1 MTDPTGD
8 GERRLTAGERNELRR
23 RERRA
28 ARRATNGT
36 AGKSGTGKSGTAGI
50 SDAAGRSGTPGSS
63 GAAGATPRGGT
74 SVDGGGAASPR
85 SHRDGGAVGDRTAR
99 TRRGSA
105 VKTHKA
111 AAPITNNVEE
121 NPYRAGFVC
130 FVGRPNAG
138 KSTLTNAIIGQ
149 KIAITSSKPQT
160 TRHIIRGILHKENA
174 QLVLVDTPGLHRPRT
189 LLGERLNDLVMQAWS
204 EVDVI
209 GICFPA
215 NEPIGRG
222 DRFIAGEMAEL
233 KATVLAVV
241 TKVDLVDPATL
252 AKHLLAV
259 SELYDF
265 AEIVPVSAVSGHQVD
280 TLVDVMIKYL
290 PESPQL
296 YPDDVL
302 TEEPEQ
308 VLIGELIREA
318 ALEGVRDELPH
329 SIAVLVEEMIDE
341 GDLTRIFADLYVERD
356 SQKSIVIGTRGA
368 RLRDVGT
375 KARAQIEALLGRRV
389 YLDLH
394 VRVAKE
400 WQRDPKQLRKLGF

>member
-1 MTDPTGD
+1 V
-8 GERRLTAGERNELRR
+8 
-23 RERRA
+23 
-28 ARRATNGT
+28 
-36 AGKSGTGKSGTAGI
+36 
-50 SDAAGRSGTPGSS
+50 
-63 GAAGATPRGGT
+63 TPR
-74 SVDGGGAASPR
+74 P
-85 SHRDGGAVGDRTAR
+85 
-99 TRRGSA
+99 
-105 VKTHKA
+105 HKA
-111 AAPITNNVEE
+111 SSYKRKSDGV
-121 NPYRAGFVC
+121 YRAGFAC

-138 KSTLTNAIIGQ
+138 KSTLTNAMVGQ

-160 TRHIIRGILHKENA
+160 TRHIIRGVVHRPDA

-189 LLGERLNDLVMQAWS
+189 LLGERLNDLVKEVWS

-215 NEPIGRG
+215 DERVGPG
-222 DRFIAGEMAEL
+222 DRFIAAEMAEL
-233 KATVLAVV
+233 KATVIAVV

-252 AKHLLAV
+252 AQHLMAV

-265 AEIVPVSAVSGHQVD
+265 ADIVPVSAVSGHQLE
-280 TLVDVMIKYL
+280 TLVDVMVTHL
-290 PESPQL
+290 PESPPL

-329 SIAVLVEEMIDE
+329 SIAVLVEEMNDE
-341 GDLTRIFADLYVERD
+341 GNLVRIFADLYVERD
-356 SQKSIVIGTRGA
+356 SQKSIVIGHQGS
-368 RLRDVGT
+368 RLKDVGSR
-375 KARAQIEALLGRRV
+375 ARHEIETLLGRRV

>member
-1 MTDPTGD
+1 MTGD
-8 GERRLTAGERNELRR
+8 AKPVFAKRGASRFG
-23 RERRA
+23 
-28 ARRATNGT
+28 
-36 AGKSGTGKSGTAGI
+36 
-50 SDAAGRSGTPGSS
+50 AGRPKAPAKAAVTGVSS
-63 GAAGATPRGGT
+63 AEDAPVGVTATGEPRT
-74 SVDGGGAASPR
+74 STGFER
-85 SHRDGGAVGDRTAR
+85 KKHR
-99 TRRGSA
+99 
-105 VKTHKA
+105 HKA
-111 AAPITNNVEE
+111 ARPVEPKDE
-121 NPYRAGFVC
+121 IYRAGFAC

-138 KSTLTNAIIGQ
+138 KSTLTNAIVGQ
-149 KIAITSSKPQT
+149 KIAITSNKPQT
-160 TRHIIRGILHKENA
+160 TRHVIRGILHRPDS

-189 LLGERLNDLVMQAWS
+189 LLGERLNDLVREVWS

-209 GICFPA
+209 GVCFPA
-215 NEPIGRG
+215 DEPIGRG
-222 DRFIAGEMAEL
+222 DRFISAEVGEL
-233 KATVLAVV
+233 KAKVVAVV

-252 AKHLLAV
+252 TKRLLAV

-265 AEIVPVSAVSGHQVD
+265 AEIIPVSAVSGHQVENL
-280 TLVDVMIKYL
+280 TDVLIRHL

-302 TEEPEQ
+302 TDEPEQ

-329 SIAVLVEEMIDE
+329 SIAVIVEEMLVE
-341 GDLTRIFADLYVERD
+341 GKTTKIYADLYVERD

-368 RLRDVGT
+368 RLKDVGS
-375 KARAQIEALLGRRV
+375 KARTEIEKLLGRRI